1 MGAFSAR
8 VERHESTL
16 RFLTNG
22 ERIAP
27 DDTCEKWELEDGD
40 IIEVFNE
47 QIGGGDEMQVE
58 GEAKEEGDTKGWAMA
73 TDFANDLNACIEKL
87 DEDEATAKQYIN
99 FSVEDDEMIID
110 CKIRPTT
117 RMISLIKAFAKYH
130 GLVANNV
137 IISFRGIYLDGTET
151 TGSVSLSVP
160 GLLRDMLT
168 CDRWAWSTATCCM
181 QNTVSKLAA
190 GAYAARW

>member
-27 DDTCEKWELEDGD
+27 DDTCEKWGLEDGD

-58 GEAKEEGDTKGWAMA
+58 GEAKEERVKEERPGGGKGSCA
-73 TDFANDLNACIEKL
+73 
-87 DEDEATAKQYIN
+87 
-99 FSVEDDEMIID
+99 FSFV
-110 CKIRPTT
+110 
-117 RMISLIKAFAKYH
+117 L
-130 GLVANNV
+130 
-137 IISFRGIYLDGTET
+137 
-151 TGSVSLSVP
+151 
-160 GLLRDMLT
+160 
-168 CDRWAWSTATCCM
+168 
-181 QNTVSKLAA
+181 
-190 GAYAARW
+190 